1 MLGSRPQ
8 VTRAVFIV
16 VVACAIL
23 LLAARAAVT
32 VRDADVSDFR
42 CFYESGRLVRLGLD
56 PYDQA
61 TWAAAT
67 MADPARLPPCP
78 RTTYAYPLWTAV
90 AFAPLSVL
98 TEQSALAVWE
108 VILIAGVVSSMALL
122 ARAGSLHGHGRL
134 LLVLV
139 LWSQPMFSAIA
150 NAQLGPIILF
160 SLSATALALDR
171 GRERAAAVASWLL
184 LLKPNMVLLVL
195 AGLPLLRSR
204 RFAAY
209 AIGGALAILLGTLL
223 LIPTWPLDLAGVIL
237 GQQLLIDRGLST
249 LWSVAA
255 DLGLPSV
262 VGAIVSLFAC
272 IAFLASVRG
281 RPTRA
286 LESVAVLVAA
296 SFLITPYTRPHDQI
310 ALAICWAVALS
321 RGVDGRL
328 TAAWVVFVALV
339 LPWTVT
345 LLTQGSV
352 PLSLY
357 ASVSVAS
364 AALVVYSLRS
374 RAPALAPQPLG

>member
-1 MLGSRPQ
+1 
-8 VTRAVFIV
+8 VTRAVFIALA
-16 VVACAIL
+16 ACAIL
-23 LLAARAAVT
+23 LLSARAAVT
-32 VRDADVSDFR
+32 IRDADVSDFR
-42 CFYESGRLVRLGLD
+42 CFYESGRLVRVGLD

-90 AFAPLSVL
+90 AFAPLSL
-98 TEQSALAVWE
+98 LPEQSALALWE
-108 VILIAGVVSSMALL
+108 VILLASAVSSVALL
-122 ARAGSLHGHGRL
+122 ARAGGTRADGRL
-134 LLVLV
+134 LLLLV

-150 NAQLGPIILF
+150 NAQLGPVILV
-160 SLSATALALDR
+160 SLSATALALER
-171 GRERAAAVASWLL
+171 GHERAAAMAAWLL

-223 LIPTWPLDLAGVIL
+223 LIPTWPLDLAGVIF
-237 GQQLLIDRGLST
+237 GQQLLVDRGLST
-249 LWSVAA
+249 LWSLAA

-262 VGAIVSLFAC
+262 VGAVVSLLAC
-272 IAFLASVRG
+272 VALLASLRG
-281 RPTRA
+281 RPLRA
-286 LESVAVLVAA
+286 TETVAVLVAA

-310 ALAICWAVALS
+310 ALAICWAAALS
-321 RGVDGRL
+321 RGVELRSMVG
-328 TAAWVVFVALV
+328 WVVIVALV

-345 LLTQGSV
+345 LLTQGDV

-357 ASVSVAS
+357 SSVSVAS
-364 AALVVYSLRS
+364 AAVVAYSLRS
-374 RAPALAPQPLG
+374 HGRAAVQQPLG

>member
-1 MLGSRPQ
+1 M
-8 VTRAVFIV
+8 FII
-16 VVACAIL
+16 VVACALL
-23 LLAARAAVT
+23 LLAGRAAVT

-56 PYDQA
+56 PYDTA

-90 AFAPLSVL
+90 AFVPLSL
-98 TEQSALAVWE
+98 LPEPTALAVWE
-108 VILIAGVVSSMALL
+108 AILLASAIASVALL
-122 ARAGSLHGHGRL
+122 SRAGGRRANGRL

-139 LWSQPMFSAIA
+139 LWSQPMFSAVA
-150 NAQLGPIILF
+150 NAQLGPVILL
-160 SLSATALALDR
+160 SVSATALALER
-171 GRERAAAVASWLL
+171 GRERAAAGAAWLL

-209 AIGGALAILLGTLL
+209 AIGGSLAILLGTLL
-223 LIPTWPLDLAGVIL
+223 VIPTWPRDLADVIF
-237 GQQLLIDRGLST
+237 GQQLLVDRGLST
-249 LWSVAA
+249 LWSLA
-255 DLGLPSV
+255 DDAGLPSI
-262 VGAIVSLFAC
+262 VGAVLSLLAC
-272 IAFLASVRG
+272 VAFLASVRG
-281 RPTRA
+281 RAVRA
-286 LESVAVLVAA
+286 TDLVAVLVAA

-310 ALAICWAVALS
+310 ALAICWAAALS
-321 RGVDGRL
+321 LAAGARTAVGV
-328 TAAWVVFVALV
+328 VVLVALV

-357 ASVSVAS
+357 SLVSLSS
-364 AALVVYSLRS
+364 AALLAYSLRS
-374 RAPALAPQPLG
+374 RVPTVASQPLG